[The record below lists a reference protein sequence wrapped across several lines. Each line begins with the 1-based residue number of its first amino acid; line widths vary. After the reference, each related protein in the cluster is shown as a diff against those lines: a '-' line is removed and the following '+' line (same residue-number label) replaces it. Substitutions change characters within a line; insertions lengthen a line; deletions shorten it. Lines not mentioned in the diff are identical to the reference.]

1 MSIFPASRSASNSS
15 QMNPIEALGWRL
27 IQDSKISPQ
36 VQLHHLDPS
45 CTSFLLLK
53 GCRSTSC
60 RLSVH
65 SLCGKSLSISCF
77 LTFARCQVAELVMEL
92 QRASQQPP
100 LGTRRVGKGG
110 KRAGLPSP
118 ESNSPSI
125 PCRLCG
131 SSPAS
136 LVPCRQFQTS
146 LSKLGT
152 LAGHCWPKMPTFSQS
167 FPECVPRL
175 VCEWRAEMRRRVN
188 SAAQCSIS
196 VFLHFRHWSLMH
208 LAIFIVLCKT
218 HVQWLQAR
226 CLRWI

>member
-15 QMNPIEALGWRL
+15 QMNPIEALGWHL
-27 IQDSKISPQ
+27 IQDSKISSQ

-53 GCRSTSC
+53 GCRSTCC

-152 LAGHCWPKMPTFSQS
+152 LAGHCWPKMPAFSQS

-175 VCEWRAEMRRRVN
+175 LCEWRAEMRRRVN
-188 SAAQCSIS
+188 SAVQCSIS
-196 VFLHFRHWSLMH
+196 VFLHFRNWSLMH
-208 LAIFIVLCKT
+208 LAI
-218 HVQWLQAR
+218 
-226 CLRWI
+226 